1 MDGSRQ
7 LRASPGWASVFVR
20 EGRREGGGTFVIGRA
35 ELEQTSIDVSQ
46 PQDGG
51 GGRSSKGK

>member
-1 MDGSRQ
+1 MDESRQ
-7 LRASPGWASVFVR
+7 LRASTGWVSVFVR
-20 EGRREGGGTFVIGRA
+20 EGHREGGGTFVTRRA
-35 ELEQTSIDVSQ
+35 ELEQTSADVSQ

>member
-1 MDGSRQ
+1 M
-7 LRASPGWASVFVR
+7 FVR